1 MEVVRSV
8 LLYSRWGGV
17 EVVRS
22 AMLGCGRKWGQ
33 LPMGVMQCCNQ
44 SQGVEVGQHHG
55 AIGIQLTFSILSS
68 FRGPNEN

>member
-1 MEVVRSV
+1 MQYRRLSGGGEYITVGGVEDITI
-8 LLYSRWGGV
+8 GGV

-44 SQGVEVGQHHG
+44 SQGEK
-55 AIGIQLTFSILSS
+55 
-68 FRGPNEN
+68 